1 MSAKIL
7 LDKLRKLLDIN
18 QELLKLGQEKTEALK
33 ANNLQLLEEVIKN
46 EQRCIAMMRFADEE
60 RTCAAL
66 AIFKGMELPTNEP
79 TINDCLAVITDTKLK
94 EELYS
99 LQNELL
105 IVTSNLQN
113 INDLNQQLLKQSL
126 QFVNIML
133 DSLNPQRNITN
144 YESKGN
150 IVKDKNAPKNS
161 MFDSKA

>member
-1 MSAKIL
+1 MSAKLL
-7 LDKLRKLLDIN
+7 LDRLHKLLNIN
-18 QELLKLGQEKTEALK
+18 QELLKLGKEKIEALK

-46 EQRCIAMMRFADEE
+46 EQRCIAMMRHADEE
-60 RTCAAL
+60 RMNAVL
-66 AIFKGMELPTNEP
+66 AIFKDRELPANDP
-79 TINDCLAVITDTKLK
+79 TITDCIAVITDAKLK
-94 EELYS
+94 EELSS

-105 IVTSNLQN
+105 IVTYNLQN

-126 QFVNIML
+126 QFVNITL